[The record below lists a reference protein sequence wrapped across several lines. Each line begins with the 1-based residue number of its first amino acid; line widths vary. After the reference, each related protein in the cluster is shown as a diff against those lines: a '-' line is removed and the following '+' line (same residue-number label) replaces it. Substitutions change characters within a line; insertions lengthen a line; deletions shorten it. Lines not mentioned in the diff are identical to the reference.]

1 MEALAFGVGAVLPGE
16 AGFTKAIPA
25 RREARGFGCR
35 EQSPLAAERVS
46 WKEPMTHVLMEASN
60 IAIAFG

>member
-35 EQSPLAAERVS
+35 EQSLLLEQR
-46 WKEPMTHVLMEASN
+46 E
-60 IAIAFG
+60 